1 MKWRALKYL
10 IAFTFPAT
18 VWISFNLEGWIC
30 FLPLLYAFGIIPA
43 LEFFTKNDTSN
54 LDPLEAEV
62 MAADKIYDLLL
73 YLTIPVQYFLLI
85 YFFSFVSI
93 EKTSY
98 LTLIGRTIAMGLMCG
113 IFGIN
118 IAHELGHRNSAEER
132 FLAKALLLTSL
143 YLHFYI
149 EHNRGHHRNVA
160 TPDDPATA
168 RVNENVYF
176 FWMRTIALSYL
187 SAWHIEAARL
197 KKINLPVISFKNQ
210 MLIFQLIQFGLL
222 IIVGLY
228 FGSKTL
234 ICFLIAAFIG
244 IILLETVNYVEH
256 YGLMRSKRDDGKYE
270 KVMHTHSWNSNHLIG
285 RVMLF
290 ELSRHSDHHYKASKP
305 YQLLNHWDESPQMP
319 TGYPGMMLLSL
330 IPPLWFTV
338 MNRRLKQFK
347 SAQ

>member
-1 MKWRALKYL
+1 M
-10 IAFTFPAT
+10 AFTFPAT
-18 VWISFNLEGWIC
+18 VWISFNSEGWIC
-30 FLPLLYAFGIIPA
+30 FLPLLYAFGIIPG

-54 LDPLEAEV
+54 LDPLEAEIV
-62 MAADKIYDLLL
+62 SADKIYDLII

-85 YFFSFVSI
+85 YFFNIVSI
-93 EKTSY
+93 EKTTY

-118 IAHELGHRNSAEER
+118 IAHELGHRNSGEER

-187 SAWHIEAARL
+187 SAWQIEAARL
-197 KKINLPVISFKNQ
+197 KKLNLRVISFKNQ
-210 MLIFQLIQFGLL
+210 MLIFQLIQLCLL

-256 YGLMRSKRDDGKYE
+256 YGLMRSKREDGKYE
-270 KVMHTHSWNSNHLIG
+270 KVLHTHSWNSNHLIG

-319 TGYPGMMLLSL
+319 TGYPGMMILSL
-330 IPPLWFTV
+330 IPPLWFMV
-338 MNRRLKQFK
+338 MNKRLKQFQ

>member
-10 IAFTFPAT
+10 MAFTFPVT
-18 VWISFNLEGWIC
+18 VWISFNSSGWIC
-30 FLPLLYAFGIIPA
+30 YLPLVYAFGIIPA

-62 MAADKIYDLLL
+62 VGSDKIYDLIL
-73 YLTIPVQYFLLI
+73 YLTIPIQYFLLI
-85 YFFSFVSI
+85 YFLNITSI

-98 LTLIGRTIAMGLMCG
+98 LTLIGKTISMGLMCG

-143 YLHFYI
+143 YMHFYI

-176 FWMRTIALSYL
+176 FWIRTIILSFV
-187 SAWHIEAARL
+187 SAWNIETTRL
-197 KKINLPVISFKNQ
+197 KKQNSSVFSFKNQ
-210 MLIFQLIQFGLL
+210 MLVFQIIQLILL
-222 IIVGLY
+222 FLIGWY
-228 FGSKTL
+228 FGFKTL
-234 ICFLIAAFIG
+234 ICFLIAALIG

-256 YGLMRSKRDDGKYE
+256 YGLMRSKREDGKYE
-270 KVMHTHSWNSNHLIG
+270 KVLHIHSWNSNHLLG

-319 TGYPGMMLLSL
+319 TGYPGMMILSL
-330 IPPLWFTV
+330 IPPLWFRV
-338 MNRRLKQFK
+338 MNKRLRIYKNLQ
-347 SAQ
+347 